1 MSDQGAKMKKKLVIG
16 IAAIIIIAAVIAYL
30 FIFKRDNETTS
41 AGAYLTA
48 PATKGT
54 LISVITTTGPIQ
66 PRITST
72 VGSEVSGKIK
82 RILVDFNGKVR
93 AGQVLAEIDPEP
105 FQLKID
111 ETERNMKVS
120 VLAVAKTKIDIETA
134 EKNYERTKSLF
145 DQNVV
150 SELDVE
156 AADVELRKVK
166 NELASTE
173 ARVEQTQS
181 QLDQLKVS
189 LKNTIIVSPIEG
201 IVVTRSVEPGQ
212 TVAASFTAPELFT
225 ISDLNHMQIQCD
237 VDETDMGDVKEGQ
250 EASFTVQ
257 AFPNEV
263 FTGKIIQVRY
273 AAATVQNIVT
283 YKAIL
288 EIDNPGLKFRP
299 GMTANVTITT
309 NTAPDA
315 LLVSNKV
322 FLKPDLAAELQ
333 KLAPVSNAQPADSQ
347 QPAQA
352 EAQTRQAAAPQVST
366 GRARQSGAQPP
377 AQKPKNIK
385 TIWKL
390 GKDGSV
396 SSVTL
401 IIGISDNRNTEV
413 KKILSGEI
421 KEGDPLITG
430 KNAPVE
436 STTTQTSGAPRGG
449 LRF

>member
-1 MSDQGAKMKKKLVIG
+1 M
-16 IAAIIIIAAVIAYL
+16 
-30 FIFKRDNETTS
+30 
-41 AGAYLTA
+41 
-48 PATKGT
+48 
-54 LISVITTTGPIQ
+54 
-66 PRITST
+66 
-72 VGSEVSGKIK
+72 
-82 RILVDFNGKVR
+82 
-93 AGQVLAEIDPEP
+93 
-105 FQLKID
+105 
-111 ETERNMKVS
+111 
-120 VLAVAKTKIDIETA
+120 AKTKIDIETA
-134 EKNYERTKSLF
+134 QKNYERTKSLF

-166 NELASTE
+166 NELASGE
-173 ARVEQTQS
+173 ARVEQIQS

-189 LKNTIIVSPIEG
+189 LKNTIIVSPIDG
-201 IVVTRSVEPGQ
+201 IVVKRSVEPGQ
-212 TVAASFTAPELFT
+212 TVATSFTAPELFT

-257 AFPNEV
+257 AFLNEV

-273 AAATVQNIVT
+273 AAETVQNIVT

-288 EIDNPGLKFRP
+288 EIDNPGLRFRP

-309 NTAPDA
+309 NTAPNA
-315 LLVSNKV
+315 LLVSNKA

-333 KLAPVSNAQPADSQ
+333 KIALVSKAQPADFQ
-347 QPAQA
+347 QPDQA
-352 EAQTRQAAAPQVST
+352 EAQTRQAAAPQGST
-366 GRARQSGAQPP
+366 SRARPPGAQPRV
-377 AQKPKNIK
+377 QRPKNVK

-396 SSVTL
+396 SSATL
-401 IIGISDNRNTEV
+401 IIGISDNKNTEV
-413 KKILSGEI
+413 KKILRGEL
-421 KEGDPLITG
+421 KAGDLLITG
-430 KNAPVE
+430 KNAPVV

>member
-1 MSDQGAKMKKKLVIG
+1 MKKKLVIS
-16 IAAIIIIAAVIAYL
+16 IAAIVIIAVIAYL
-30 FIFKRDNETTS
+30 FIWKRDTEASS
-41 AGAYLTA
+41 ATLYLTA

-145 DQNVV
+145 DEKVL
-150 SELDVE
+150 SELEVE
-156 AADVELRKVK
+156 AADVQLRKVK
-166 NELASTE
+166 NELASGE
-173 ARVEQTQS
+173 ARVEQMKS

-189 LKNTIIVSPIEG
+189 LKNTIIVSPIDG

-273 AAATVQNIVT
+273 GAATVQNIVT

-309 NTAPDA
+309 NTAQDA
-315 LLVSNKV
+315 LLVSNKT
-322 FLKPDLAAELQ
+322 FLKPDLEAELQ
-333 KLAPVSNAQPADSQ
+333 KLGPVSKAQPADYQ
-347 QPAQA
+347 QPFRA
-352 EAQTRQAAAPQVST
+352 EAQTRQPAAAQEST
-366 GRARQSGAQPP
+366 SKAKPPGAQPRV
-377 AQKPKNIK
+377 QKPKNVK

-390 GKDGSV
+390 GDGGSV

-401 IIGISDNRNTEV
+401 ITGISDSKSTEV
-413 KKILSGEI
+413 KKILGGEL
-421 KEGDPLITG
+421 KEGDLLITG
-430 KNAPVE
+430 KNAPVA
-436 STTTQTSGAPRGG
+436 STTTQTGGTPRGG

>member
-1 MSDQGAKMKKKLVIG
+1 MKKKLVIS
-16 IAAIIIIAAVIAYL
+16 IAAILIIAAVIGYL
-30 FIFKRDNETTS
+30 FIWKRDSEASS
-41 AGAYLTA
+41 ATLYLTA

-93 AGQVLAEIDPEP
+93 AGQILAEIDPEP

-120 VLAVAKTKIDIETA
+120 VLAVAKTRIDIETA
-134 EKNYERTKSLF
+134 QKNYERTKSLF
-145 DQNVV
+145 DEKVL
-150 SELDVE
+150 SELEVE
-156 AADVELRKVK
+156 AADIQLRKAK
-166 NELASTE
+166 NELASGE

-189 LKNTIIVSPIEG
+189 LKNTIIVSPIDG

-212 TVAASFTAPELFT
+212 TVAASFTAPQLFT

-288 EIDNPGLKFRP
+288 AIDNPELKFRP

-309 NTAPDA
+309 NTAPNA
-315 LLVSNKV
+315 LLVSNKA
-322 FLKPDLAAELQ
+322 FLKPDLDAELQ
-333 KLAPVSNAQPADSQ
+333 KLGPVSKAQPADFQ
-347 QPAQA
+347 QPTRPEA
-352 EAQTRQAAAPQVST
+352 ETRQAAAPQGST
-366 GRARQSGAQPP
+366 SRARQPGAQPRV
-377 AQKPKNIK
+377 QKPKNVK

-390 GKDGSV
+390 GNDGGV
-396 SSVTL
+396 SSATL
-401 IIGISDNRNTEV
+401 VIGISDNKNTEV
-413 KKILSGEI
+413 KKILRGEL
-421 KEGDPLITG
+421 KEGDVLITG
-430 KNAPVE
+430 KNAPVV
-436 STTTQTSGAPRGG
+436 STTTQTGGTPRGG